1 MIFFVAFVDDKDM
14 QVKITWCLL
23 TGFFC
28 RNFDEVLSS
37 FAELL
42 LESASC
48 SDSCSGLY
56 DKENFKVSTVI
67 LSFGQLS
74 DVTSISEASQ
84 LSAINRT
91 KGRTR
96 STSLTCP

>member
-1 MIFFVAFVDDKDM
+1 MTFFVAFVDDKDM

-23 TGFFC
+23 MGFFC

-37 FAELL
+37 FAEPL
-42 LESASC
+42 LESAS

-67 LSFGQLS
+67 LSVF
-74 DVTSISEASQ
+74 
-84 LSAINRT
+84 
-91 KGRTR
+91 
-96 STSLTCP
+96 